1 MPVYNGKSVFLV
13 FVKDGADLSPPI
25 LLDVNEDLHL
35 PSNKGSYLCA
45 QEGMTVVRQFLE
57 QFHQLYDSDNREPLL
72 SAYHPEAMFSITS
85 AYPPGHSSALS
96 PK

>member
-1 MPVYNGKSVFLV
+1 MGSLCFFFY
-13 FVKDGADLSPPI
+13 VKDGADLSPPI
-25 LLDVNEDLHL
+25 LFDVNEDFHL

-45 QEGMTVVRQFLE
+45 QEGVTVVRQFLE
-57 QFHQLYDSDNREPLL
+57 QYYQLYDSDNREPLL

-85 AYPPGHSSALS
+85 AYPPVQSSAIS